1 MFNIYAVKKMKN
13 QHLRK
18 PITHG
23 TISGYK
29 HYGCRCTLC
38 KIAVKEAEREWRHKR
53 RTGFVFVGP
62 KPITHGTPAAFN
74 YHGCRCDICV
84 TFIKQ
89 YRKESRLKKMARK
102 GIEPREAAAPK
113 ARKERAWSLEKHRE
127 CGTAEAYSFGCT
139 CQLCITQGFQ
149 LFIKEIAA

>member
-1 MFNIYAVKKMKN
+1 MKN

-84 TFIKQ
+84 AFIRA
-89 YRKESRLKKMARK
+89 YRKKQ
-102 GIEPREAAAPK
+102 RE
-113 ARKERAWSLEKHRE
+113 KERAEKVANKPKKENKIIRKKGPELSPEKQRE